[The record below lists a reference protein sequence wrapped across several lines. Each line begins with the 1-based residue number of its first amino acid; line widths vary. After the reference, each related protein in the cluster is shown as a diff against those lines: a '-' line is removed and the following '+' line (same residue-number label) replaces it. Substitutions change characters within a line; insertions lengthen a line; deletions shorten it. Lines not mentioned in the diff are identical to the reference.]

1 MHARATLRRMAA
13 ATTVTAWITLGAL
26 APVYAVEDA
35 AGAAPSSPPGHE
47 VAATAGGSAG
57 TPAETAADAAFEATA
72 SGEAGPTPG
81 TAEHQ
86 DGGPSDNHTTGPD
99 HSMGNASTQGTV
111 PSPQPES
118 SADENDGGAN
128 AYDCEDGPVGPY
140 CATTRHESRNGLG
153 DGEAVGRPA
162 AGSVGRADNKN
173 PPGQEP
179 GPEDG
184 NSGYECDWPGERP
197 NQGIAEG
204 NPAHTG
210 CVSQVKP
217 PIAPEQPVT
226 PEQPGIQPIAQP
238 EQPAAQPVEEVA
250 GVQQERV
257 PSAVAPSVGVLPAAG
272 ASDNALMLLGGLAFV
287 AAGILL
293 MHRRAH

>member
-1 MHARATLRRMAA
+1 MAA
-13 ATTVTAWITLGAL
+13 A
-26 APVYAVEDA
+26 
-35 AGAAPSSPPGHE
+35 
-47 VAATAGGSAG
+47 AGGSAG
-57 TPAETAADAAFEATA
+57 TPAASAADAAFEATA
-72 SGEAGPTPG
+72 SGEADT
-81 TAEHQ
+81 TSDSADHQ
-86 DGGPSDNHTTGPD
+86 DGGPTDNTTGPD
-99 HSMGNASTQGTV
+99 HSLGNASTQGTV

-184 NSGYECDWPGERP
+184 NRGYECDWPGERP

-217 PIAPEQPVT
+217 PVTPEQPVTPVTPEQPVTPVTPEQPVTPVTPVTPEQPVTPVT
-226 PEQPGIQPIAQP
+226 PEQPGIQPVAQP
-238 EQPAAQPVEEVA
+238 EQPAAQPVQEEVA

-257 PSAVAPSVGVLPAAG
+257 PSAAGPSVGVLPAAG
-272 ASDNALMLLGGLAFV
+272 ASDHALTLLSGLTFVMAGVLLMLRRRLQVDRRPVL
-287 AAGILL
+287 
-293 MHRRAH
+293 HRRAH